1 MVVLGFFFFFK
12 QKTAYEMRIS
22 DWSSDVCSSDLDL
35 TPLARSLI
43 AECARWGDEDA
54 PLDDYALAMFRA
66 LAQATWAL
74 AERPSPAS
82 MPTGRSAEVRRAIEI
97 TAERLAHDPRF
108 DEIAREVGL
117 APRSLARRFSDELG
131 MTWRASLRRLRLLRS
146 IELLAGTDRPVTQ
159 IAMDVGYD
167 SPSAFNAA
175 FRDLIGQTPTAYRAG
190 FSSLVSD

>member
-1 MVVLGFFFFFK
+1 
-12 QKTAYEMRIS
+12 
-22 DWSSDVCSSDLDL
+22 
-35 TPLARSLI
+35 
-43 AECARWGDEDA
+43 
-54 PLDDYALAMFRA
+54 MFRA
-66 LAQATWAL
+66 LAEATWAL

-146 IELLAGTDRPVTQ
+146 RSEEHTSALQSLLRTSYAV
-159 IAMDVGYD
+159 
-167 SPSAFNAA
+167 FC
-175 FRDLIGQTPTAYRAG
+175 L
-190 FSSLVSD
+190 

>member
-66 LAQATWAL
+66 LAEATWAL

-82 MPTGRSAEVRRAIEI
+82 MPTGRTAEVSRAIES
-97 TAERLAHDPRF
+97 TAEPLANDTSF
-108 DEIAREVGL
+108 EEIARR
-117 APRSLARRFSDELG
+117 RSQVRRRG
-131 MTWRASLRRLRLLRS
+131 K
-146 IELLAGTDRPVTQ
+146 GCVVT
-159 IAMDVGYD
+159 I
-167 SPSAFNAA
+167 
-175 FRDLIGQTPTAYRAG
+175 
-190 FSSLVSD
+190 